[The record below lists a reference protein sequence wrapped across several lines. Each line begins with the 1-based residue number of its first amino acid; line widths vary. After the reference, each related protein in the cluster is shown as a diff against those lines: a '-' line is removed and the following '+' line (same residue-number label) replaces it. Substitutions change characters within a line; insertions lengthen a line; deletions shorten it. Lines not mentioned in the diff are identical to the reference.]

1 MAADKQTTEHMP
13 EQRTGD
19 LECLY
24 RDLLD
29 KQADSVN
36 KLPPVESWN
45 PPLSGDIDIVIE
57 RNGDWYH
64 EGARIKRAPLLRL
77 FSTILKREGDEYF
90 LVTPV
95 EKWRIQVRDVP
106 FAVIAV
112 APQQRSGEQALVFT
126 TSTGDETVAGPNHPI
141 RVAINEATGEPSPY
155 VLVRKNL
162 EGLIQ
167 RNVYYELVEMAET
180 RDINGQIIHG
190 VTSLGQF
197 FHLA

>member
-1 MAADKQTTEHMP
+1 MADKQIMDRRPPQRARDP
-13 EQRTGD
+13 ER
-19 LECLY
+19 LY

-29 KQADSVN
+29 KQAATVK
-36 KLPPVESWN
+36 KLPPVDSWN
-45 PPLSGDIDIVIE
+45 PPLSGDMDIVVE
-57 RNGDWYH
+57 RNGDWVH
-64 EGARIKRAPLLRL
+64 EGARIKREPLVRL
-77 FSTILKREGDEYF
+77 FATILKREGNEYF

-95 EKWRIQVRDVP
+95 EKWRVQVRDVP

-112 APQQRSGEQALVFT
+112 AAQQRSGEQVLVFT
-126 TSTGDETVAGPNHPI
+126 TRTGDEIIAGPNNPI
-141 RVAINEATGEPSPY
+141 RVVINQATGEPSPY

-180 RDINGQIIHG
+180 REINRQKIYG

-197 FHLA
+197 FNLA